1 MYSRNINPKYFKRL
15 CKNGFKKKKKKKNQN
30 KMLFD
35 YHKSFSFSHMLLV
48 IPITEAMLEMLPT
61 CRLTQQHDMT
71 HEDFKVE

>member
-1 MYSRNINPKYFKRL
+1 
-15 CKNGFKKKKKKKNQN
+15 
-30 KMLFD
+30 MLFD
-35 YHKSFSFSHMLLV
+35 YHKSCSFSRMLLI